1 MRKINVIR
9 VLRRKNSN
17 RIPCDSS
24 HDYAFLRKPLFMRI
38 LTSLFCCV
46 FVISNALSQLTV
58 LELLSAAPSNS
69 HFNEIVANDEL
80 NAFLASDAGVTV
92 LVPDNEAVEAYATAM
107 GMTTEAFIAS
117 ESALDMAMYHI
128 VPNEEILFGALTADS
143 VVTTASGMPMS
154 FHVNEMVNATAVAAN
169 DLEASNG
176 VLHLLDEVVV
186 LSDGIYQWLDASTQH
201 NYITIAMDYLGL
213 DGTFSAIGA
222 GTIFAPTDAA
232 FLAYADANDL
242 SIIDIVYNPD
252 FMDALLR
259 HSIGAA
265 AMTGED
271 LLVAGSVLADSGD
284 ELLITASGESVYVNT
299 AEVTNADNLT
309 QNGFVHV
316 VNEVIMPT
324 YFLSDAIADA
334 GLTLLDTLL
343 TLTGIMDELSVPGNY
358 TVFAPTDSA
367 ITAFLEAEELT
378 LEELLL
384 DVDGLSEGLL
394 LHVVGDLLGSSDLQD
409 GDLLMTLA
417 GDPVLVE
424 VAEEAVMVGGAAVV
438 QADIPADNGI
448 LHLMGAV
455 LSPYIEGCTDEEAC
469 NYDDDAT
476 VDDGSCYALEVITST
491 EDNVC
496 VGGAD
501 GVIYVEVTNAPD
513 AILLGDYQG
522 QQVLESEDGVFS
534 NLLSGTYVIHVE
546 DTAGCTTAVAVDIND
561 PTSSALTV
569 TVSSTP
575 DDGSGNGTVM
585 AVPSGGVPPY
595 TVTWYDE
602 DFNESGEVY
611 LPAGTYTVVVTDEL
625 GCRIEASVTVESSV
639 DMAEIDSASW
649 VLYPNPTRGTI
660 EINNLPVHWT
670 SIHVVDVAGR
680 EMLAIQPSAT
690 AAVQWDASNWPVG
703 AYFVQVVGHEGMF
716 TKRFSVVR

>member
-1 MRKINVIR
+1 MRLVASLICL
-9 VLRRKNSN
+9 VLF
-17 RIPCDSS
+17 
-24 HDYAFLRKPLFMRI
+24 A
-38 LTSLFCCV
+38 
-46 FVISNALSQLTV
+46 SNASSQFTV

-69 HFNEIVANDEL
+69 HFNQIVSSDEL
-80 NAFLASDAGVTV
+80 NALLASDTGVTL
-92 LVPDNEAVEAYATAM
+92 LVPDNDAVEAYAAAM

-117 ESALDMAMYHI
+117 ENAVDMAMYHI
-128 VPNEEILFGALTADS
+128 VPNAEIMFSVLDADS

-176 VLHLLDEVVV
+176 VVHLLDEVVV
-186 LSDGIYQWLDASTQH
+186 LSEGMYQWLDASPQH
-201 NYITIAMDYLGL
+201 NYITIAMDFFGL
-213 DGTFSAIGA
+213 EAAFSAIGI
-222 GTIFAPTDAA
+222 GTLFAPTDAA

-265 AMTGED
+265 AMTSED
-271 LLVAGSVLADSGD
+271 LLAAGSVLADSGD
-284 ELLITASGESVYVNT
+284 ELFITASDESVYVNT

-309 QNGFVHV
+309 QNGLVHV
-316 VNEVIMPT
+316 VNEVIMPA
-324 YFLSDAIADA
+324 YFLSDAIEDA

-343 TLTGIMDELSVPGNY
+343 TLTGIMDELSVPANY

-367 ITAFLEAEELT
+367 ITAFLEAEDLT
-378 LEELLL
+378 LDELLL
-384 DVDGLSEGLL
+384 DEDGLAEGLL
-394 LHVVGDLLGSSDLQD
+394 LHVVDQLLGSGDLQD

-417 GDPVLVE
+417 GDPVLVG
-424 VAEEAVMVGGAAVV
+424 VSEESVTVGGAVV
-438 QADIPADNGI
+438 VEADIAADNGI

-476 VDDGSCYALEVITST
+476 VDDGSCYQLEVTTST
-491 EDNVC
+491 VDNVC

-522 QQVLESEDGVFS
+522 QQVFESEDGVFS
-534 NLLSGTYVIHVE
+534 GLLSGTYVIHVE

-561 PTSSALTV
+561 PNSSALTV

-575 DDGSGNGTVM
+575 DNGSGNGNVI

-602 DFNESGEVY
+602 GMNESGDVY

-625 GCRIEASVTVESSV
+625 GCSIEATVTVESSV
-639 DMAEIDSASW
+639 DIADVDSGSW

-660 EINNLPVHWT
+660 EINNLPQHWT
-670 SIHVVDVAGR
+670 SLHVIDVAGR
-680 EMLAIQPSAT
+680 EMLALQPSAT
-690 AAVQWDASNWPVG
+690 ATVQWDTSAWPVG
-703 AYFVQVVGHEGMF
+703 AYFVQVVGQAGMF

>member
-1 MRKINVIR
+1 MRLVASLICL
-9 VLRRKNSN
+9 VLF
-17 RIPCDSS
+17 
-24 HDYAFLRKPLFMRI
+24 A
-38 LTSLFCCV
+38 
-46 FVISNALSQLTV
+46 SNASSQFTV

-69 HFNEIVANDEL
+69 HFNQIVSSDEL
-80 NAFLASDAGVTV
+80 NALLASDTGVTL
-92 LVPDNEAVEAYATAM
+92 LVPDNDAVEAYAAAM

-117 ESALDMAMYHI
+117 ENAVDMAMYHI
-128 VPNEEILFGALTADS
+128 VPNAEIMFSVLDADS

-176 VLHLLDEVVV
+176 VVHLLDEVVV
-186 LSDGIYQWLDASTQH
+186 LSEGMYQWLDASPQH
-201 NYITIAMDYLGL
+201 NYITIAMDFFDLEAS
-213 DGTFSAIGA
+213 FSAIGT
-222 GTIFAPTDAA
+222 GTLFAPTDAA

-265 AMTGED
+265 AMTSED
-271 LLVAGSVLADSGD
+271 LLAAGSVLADSGD
-284 ELLITASGESVYVNT
+284 ELFITASDESVYVNT

-309 QNGFVHV
+309 QNGLVHV
-316 VNEVIMPT
+316 VNEVIMPA
-324 YFLSDAIADA
+324 YFLSDAIEDA

-343 TLTGIMDELSVPGNY
+343 TLTGIMDELSVPANY

-367 ITAFLEAEELT
+367 ITAFLEAEDLT
-378 LEELLL
+378 LDELLL
-384 DVDGLSEGLL
+384 DEDGLAEGLL
-394 LHVVGDLLGSSDLQD
+394 LHVVDQLLGSGDLQD

-417 GDPVLVE
+417 GDPVLVG
-424 VAEEAVMVGGAAVV
+424 VSEESVTVGGAVV
-438 QADIPADNGI
+438 VEADIAVDNGI

-476 VDDGSCYALEVITST
+476 VDDGSCYQLEVTTST
-491 EDNVC
+491 VDNVC

-522 QQVLESEDGVFS
+522 QQVFESEDGVFS
-534 NLLSGTYVIHVE
+534 GLLSGTYVIHVE

-561 PTSSALTV
+561 PNSSALTV

-575 DDGSGNGTVM
+575 DNGSGNGNVI

-602 DFNESGEVY
+602 GMNESGDVY

-625 GCRIEASVTVESSV
+625 GCSIEATVTVESSV
-639 DMAEIDSASW
+639 DIADVDSGSW

-660 EINNLPVHWT
+660 EINNLPQHWT
-670 SIHVVDVAGR
+670 SLHVIDVAGR
-680 EMLAIQPSAT
+680 EMLALQPSAT
-690 AAVQWDASNWPVG
+690 ATVQWDTSAWPVG
-703 AYFVQVVGHEGMF
+703 AYFVQVVGQAGMF